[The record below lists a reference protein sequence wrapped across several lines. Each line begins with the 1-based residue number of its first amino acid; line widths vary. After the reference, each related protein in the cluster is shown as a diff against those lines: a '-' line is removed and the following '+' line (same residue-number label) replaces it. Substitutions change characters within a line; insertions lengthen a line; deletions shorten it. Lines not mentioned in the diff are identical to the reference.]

1 MAGDKMKDRLNK
13 ILRAGSFAA
22 AIAGFLILSA
32 RAQDTCLECHRQ
44 MEEDLQTPTLHIEA
58 DVHYQRGISCAGCHG
73 GDPKEEDPDL
83 SMSPAKGF
91 IGVPKPQQLPAFC
104 ARCHSDVEYMK
115 HYNPKL
121 PTDQL
126 AQYKTS
132 VHGKRLAKGD
142 TLVATCISCHG
153 VHGILRPTDTRSPV
167 FKANI
172 PKTCAGCHA
181 DQKRMAAYKIPT
193 NQYHDYLESVHGK
206 LLLEKKELSAAA
218 CTDCH
223 GNHGASPPG
232 LSDVAGACGEC
243 HPSNRDLFEKSP
255 HKEPFQ
261 KAKLP
266 QCAACHGNHKV
277 LPPTDEFLGVGE
289 GAVCIQCHKS
299 GSKGYE
305 TAAAFKALL
314 DSLKAATVEARGLV
328 KKAEVAGVKVGLT
341 KFDLRACEDVIV
353 HSRSELHAFNL
364 ADFRALIQDGMTKAE
379 RVKKASLVSLEDL
392 EIRRKGLI
400 FSAVLIL
407 FLCIGLW
414 LKIRKLDRE
423 RENPSVKS

>member
-1 MAGDKMKDRLNK
+1 MSR
-13 ILRAGSFAA
+13 RVR
-22 AIAGFLILSA
+22 IAGKVSQMALVLVGILVF
-32 RAQDTCLECHRQ
+32 RAEADDTCLECHLQ
-44 MEEDLQTPTLHIEA
+44 LEDNLQAPALQIKT

-73 GDPKEEDPDL
+73 GDPAEVDPES
-83 SMSPAKGF
+83 SMSPSKGF
-91 IGVPKPQQLPAFC
+91 VGTPKPQQIPSFC

-132 VHGKRLAKGD
+132 VHGKRLTKGD
-142 TLVATCISCHG
+142 TQVATCISCHG
-153 VHGILRPTDTRSPV
+153 AHGILRASDTRSPV
-167 FKANI
+167 FKTNI
-172 PKTCAGCHA
+172 PKTCSSCHA
-181 DQKRMAAYKIPT
+181 DQKRMAPYKIST
-193 NQYHDYLESVHGK
+193 SQYNDYLQSVHGK

-261 KAKLP
+261 KARLP
-266 QCAACHGNHKV
+266 QCVVCHGNHKV
-277 LPPTDEFLGVGE
+277 LPPSDEFLGVSE
-289 GAVCIQCHKS
+289 EAVCVRCHRP

-305 TAAAFKALL
+305 ISASFKTLL
-314 DSLKAATVEARGLV
+314 DSLKAVTEEARQLV

-341 KFDLRACEDVIV
+341 KFDLRACEDAIV
-353 HSRSELHAFNL
+353 RSRSELHSFIL
-364 ADFRALIQDGMTKAE
+364 TDFRTLVQDGMAKAK
-379 RVKKASLVSLEDL
+379 RVKQASLVSLEDL

-400 FSAVLIL
+400 FSAALIL
-407 FLCIGLW
+407 LLCVTLW
-414 LKIRKLDRE
+414 IKIRKLDSRK
-423 RENPSVKS
+423 ENP

>member
-1 MAGDKMKDRLNK
+1 MNRLLKNTGRAVALALALAGIL
-13 ILRAGSFAA
+13 ILRAKAD
-22 AIAGFLILSA
+22 
-32 RAQDTCLECHRQ
+32 DTCLECHLLL
-44 MEEDLQTPTLHIEA
+44 EDNLQTPALQIEN

-73 GDPKEEDPDL
+73 GDPTEVDPEL
-83 SMSPAKGF
+83 SMSPARGF
-91 IGVPKPQQLPAFC
+91 TGVSKPQQIPSFC
-104 ARCHSDVEYMK
+104 ARCHTDVEYMK

-132 VHGKRLAKGD
+132 VHGKQLAKGD
-142 TLVATCISCHG
+142 TNVATCISCHG
-153 VHGILRPTDTRSPV
+153 VHGILRPADTRSPV
-167 FKANI
+167 FKTNI

-181 DQKRMAAYKIPT
+181 DKKRMASYKIPT
-193 NQYHDYLESVHGK
+193 NQYQDYLESVHGK

-266 QCAACHGNHKV
+266 QCVVCHGNHKV
-277 LPPTDEFLGVGE
+277 LAPSDEFLGVNE
-289 GAVCIQCHKS
+289 GAVCIRCHKP
-299 GSKGYE
+299 GSQGFE
-305 TAAAFKALL
+305 ISAAFKTLL
-314 DSLKAATVEARGLV
+314 DSLKTATEEARQLV
-328 KKAEVAGVKVGLT
+328 KKAEIAGVKVGLT
-341 KFDLRACEDVIV
+341 KFDLRACEDAIV
-353 HSRSELHAFNL
+353 HSRSELHSFNL
-364 ADFRALIQDGMTKAE
+364 VDFRALVQDGMAKAE

-414 LKIRKLDRE
+414 LKIRKLDKAGE
-423 RENPSVKS
+423 SPFVKT

>member
-1 MAGDKMKDRLNK
+1 MAGRKMTSLLKD
-13 ILRAGSFAA
+13 AA
-22 AIAGFLILSA
+22 KANGLVVALVGALLLQA
-32 RAQDTCLECHRQ
+32 EADDTCLECHLQ
-44 MEEDLQTPTLHIEA
+44 LEDNLQAPALQIQT

-73 GDPKEEDPDL
+73 GDPSEVDPDS
-83 SMSPAKGF
+83 SMSPSKGF
-91 IGVPKPQQLPAFC
+91 VGSPKPRQIPSFC

-142 TLVATCISCHG
+142 TQVATCISCHG
-153 VHGILRPTDTRSPV
+153 VHGILRPTDTRSSV
-167 FKANI
+167 FKTNI

-181 DQKRMAAYKIPT
+181 DKKHMAPYRIHT
-193 NQYHDYLESVHGK
+193 NQYSDYLQSVHGK

-261 KAKLP
+261 KARLP
-266 QCAACHGNHKV
+266 QCVACHGNHKV
-277 LPPTDEFLGVGE
+277 LPPSDEFLGVSGE
-289 GAVCIQCHKS
+289 AVCIHCHKA

-305 TAAAFKALL
+305 VSAAFKTLL
-314 DSLKAATVEARGLV
+314 DSLKTATEEARQLV

-341 KFDLRACEDVIV
+341 KFDLRACEDAIV
-353 HSRSELHAFNL
+353 RSRSELHSFNL
-364 ADFRALIQDGMTKAE
+364 ADFRALVQDGMAKAE
-379 RVKKASLVSLEDL
+379 RVKKASLLSLEDL

-414 LKIRKLDRE
+414 LKIRKLDR
-423 RENPSVKS
+423 RQ

>member
-1 MAGDKMKDRLNK
+1 MTSLLKKTA
-13 ILRAGSFAA
+13 RASGLALVLT
-22 AIAGFLILSA
+22 GLLILPA
-32 RAQDTCLECHRQ
+32 NADDTCLECHLQ
-44 MEEDLQTPTLHIEA
+44 LEDNLQTPALQIQTDA
-58 DVHYQRGISCAGCHG
+58 HYQRGISCAGCHG
-73 GDPKEEDPDL
+73 GDPTEVDPEL
-83 SMSPAKGF
+83 SMSPARGF
-91 IGVPKPQQLPAFC
+91 VGVPKPQQVPAFC

-132 VHGKRLAKGD
+132 VHGKRLAQGD
-142 TLVATCISCHG
+142 TEVATCISCHG
-153 VHGILRPTDTRSPV
+153 VHGILRPSDTRSPV
-167 FKANI
+167 FKTNI

-181 DQKRMAAYKIPT
+181 DQKRMAPYKIPT

-206 LLLEKKELSAAA
+206 LLLEKRELSTAA

-255 HKEPFQ
+255 HQEPFQ
-261 KAKLP
+261 KARLP
-266 QCAACHGNHKV
+266 QCAACHGNHRV
-277 LPPTDEFLGVGE
+277 LSPTDEFLGVGE
-289 GAVCIQCHKS
+289 RAVCIHCHKP

-305 TAAAFKALL
+305 ISASFKALL
-314 DSLKAATVEARGLV
+314 DSLKAATEEARRLV

-341 KFDLRACEDVIV
+341 KFDLRTCEDAIV
-353 HSRSELHAFNL
+353 RSRSELHSFDL
-364 ADFRALIQDGMTKAE
+364 ADFRALIQDGMAKAE
-379 RVKKASLVSLEDL
+379 RVKKASLLSLEDL

-400 FSAVLIL
+400 FLAVLIL

-414 LKIRKLDRE
+414 LKIRKLEKRPV
-423 RENPSVKS
+423 NQA

>member
-1 MAGDKMKDRLNK
+1 MNRFK
-13 ILRAGSFAA
+13 IAAKESGRALALVAA
-22 AIAGFLILSA
+22 LCFQAEAD
-32 RAQDTCLECHRQ
+32 DTCLECHLQ
-44 MEEDLQTPTLHIEA
+44 LEDNLLAPALQIKNDA
-58 DVHYQRGISCAGCHG
+58 HYQRGISCAGCHG
-73 GDPKEEDPDL
+73 GDPTEIDAEL
-83 SMSPAKGF
+83 SMSQSKGF
-91 IGVPKPQQLPAFC
+91 IGTPEARQIPAFC
-104 ARCHSDVEYMK
+104 ARCHSEVEYMK

-142 TLVATCISCHG
+142 TQVATCISCHG
-153 VHGILRPTDTRSPV
+153 VHGILRSSDTRSPV
-167 FKANI
+167 FKINI
-172 PKTCAGCHA
+172 PKTCATCHA
-181 DQKRMAAYKIPT
+181 DKKRMASYNIPT

-223 GNHGASPPG
+223 GNHGASPPR

-266 QCAACHGNHKV
+266 QCVACHGNHKV
-277 LPPTDEFLGVGE
+277 LSPTDEFLGVKE
-289 GAVCIQCHKS
+289 GAVCIRCHEP

-305 TAAAFKALL
+305 ISASFKALL
-314 DSLKAATVEARGLV
+314 DSLKMATEEARQLV
-328 KKAEVAGVKVGLT
+328 KKAEVAGVKVGSAR
-341 KFDLRACEDVIV
+341 FDLRACEDAVV
-353 HSRSELHAFNL
+353 RSRSELHSFIL
-364 ADFRALIQDGMTKAE
+364 ADFRAQVQEGMAKAE
-379 RVKKASLVSLEDL
+379 QVKKASLVSLKDL
-392 EIRRKGLI
+392 EIRRKGLV
-400 FSAVLIL
+400 FSAVVIL

-414 LKIRKLDRE
+414 LKIRKLEKRPA
-423 RENPSVKS
+423 NQA

>member
-1 MAGDKMKDRLNK
+1 MTHLVKTALRRSWISW
-13 ILRAGSFAA
+13 ILAAALWVRAGAD
-22 AIAGFLILSA
+22 
-32 RAQDTCLECHRQ
+32 DTCVDCHSQLEGS
-44 MEEDLQTPTLHIEA
+44 LQAPVLQIETDA
-58 DVHYQRGISCAGCHG
+58 HYQRGISCAGCHG
-73 GDPKEEDPDL
+73 GDPTELDPDL
-83 SMSPAKGF
+83 SMSPSKGF
-91 IGVPKPQQLPAFC
+91 VGTPGAPQIPAFC

-142 TLVATCISCHG
+142 TQVATCISCHG
-153 VHGILRPTDTRSPV
+153 VHGILRASDTRSPV
-167 FKANI
+167 FKTNI
-172 PKTCAGCHA
+172 PKTCATCHA
-181 DQKRMAAYKIPT
+181 NKKHMASYGIPT

-261 KAKLP
+261 KVGQP

-277 LPPTDEFLGVGE
+277 LPPSDEFLGTGE
-289 GAVCIQCHKS
+289 GAVCIRCHKP

-305 TAAAFKALL
+305 ISASFKALL
-314 DSLKAATVEARGLV
+314 DSLKMATEEARRLV
-328 KKAEVAGVKVGLT
+328 KKAEVAGVKVGLA
-341 KFDLRACEDVIV
+341 KFDLRACEDAVV
-353 HSRSELHAFNL
+353 RSRSDLHSFIL
-364 ADFRALIQDGMTKAE
+364 ADFRVQVQEG
-379 RVKKASLVSLEDL
+379 RVKAQRVKEAALVSLKDI
-392 EIRRKGLI
+392 EIRRKGLV
-400 FSAVLIL
+400 FSAVVIL

-414 LKIRKLDRE
+414 LKIRKLE
-423 RENPSVKS
+423 KEQLNQT